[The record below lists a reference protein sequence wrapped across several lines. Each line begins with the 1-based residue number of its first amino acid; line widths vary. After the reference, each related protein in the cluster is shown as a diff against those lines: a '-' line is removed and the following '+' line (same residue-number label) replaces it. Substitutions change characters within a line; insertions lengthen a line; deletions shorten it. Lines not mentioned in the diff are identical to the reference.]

1 MKGISGKAANKRTEN
16 RSKWLDIKR
25 QTTCVTS
32 DAKTVLGHRFLEVS
46 KHLETVDI
54 IGN

>member
-1 MKGISGKAANKRTEN
+1 MKGSLGKVANKRTEN

-32 DAKTVLGHRFLEVS
+32 DVKVVMGHRFLEVS

-54 IGN
+54 FGN

>member
-1 MKGISGKAANKRTEN
+1 MKGILGKVGNKRTEN

-25 QTTCVTS
+25 QTCVTS
-32 DAKTVLGHRFLEVS
+32 DVKTVLGHRFLKVS

-54 IGN
+54 LGN